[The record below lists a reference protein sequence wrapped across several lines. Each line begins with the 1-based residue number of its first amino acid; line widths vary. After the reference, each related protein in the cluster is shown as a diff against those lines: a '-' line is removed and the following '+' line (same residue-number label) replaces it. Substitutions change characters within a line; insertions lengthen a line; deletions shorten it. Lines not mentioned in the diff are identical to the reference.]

1 MIVNFLNTL
10 KVPKKTREEM
20 KRVMEECLKY
30 LNQTEPTEINIAFVT
45 PEEIREVNKNQRG
58 KDVPTDVLSF
68 PSINLKVGEIIDL
81 TNMDHK
87 FNINPENDAFSLG
100 DMLLCID
107 VAKAQAKEFK
117 HSLETELVRLSL
129 HSILHCMGYDH
140 IKDEDYA
147 VMHKV
152 EMEVGKLCG
161 YDFSE

>member
-20 KRVMEECLKY
+20 KRVMEECLNY

-129 HSILHCMGYDH
+129 HSLLHCLGYDH

>member
-45 PEEIREVNKNQRG
+45 PEEIRAVNKNQRG

>member
-81 TNMDHK
+81 TNIDHK

-129 HSILHCMGYDH
+129 HSILHCLGYDH

>member
-129 HSILHCMGYDH
+129 HSILHCLGYDH
-140 IKDEDYA
+140 IKDEDYS

>member
-117 HSLETELVRLSL
+117 HSLETEVVRLSL
-129 HSILHCMGYDH
+129 HSILHCLGYDH

>member
-20 KRVMEECLKY
+20 KRVMEACLKY

-107 VAKAQAKEFK
+107 VAKVQAKEFK

-129 HSILHCMGYDH
+129 HSILHCLGYDH
-140 IKDEDYA
+140 IKDEDY
-147 VMHKV
+147 VIMHKV
-152 EMEVGKLCG
+152 EVEVGKLCG

>member
-68 PSINLKVGEIIDL
+68 PFINQTFQL
-81 TNMDHK
+81 
-87 FNINPENDAFSLG
+87 
-100 DMLLCID
+100 
-107 VAKAQAKEFK
+107 
-117 HSLETELVRLSL
+117 
-129 HSILHCMGYDH
+129 Y
-140 IKDEDYA
+140 
-147 VMHKV
+147 
-152 EMEVGKLCG
+152 
-161 YDFSE
+161 

>member
-68 PSINLKVGEIIDL
+68 PSINVKVGEIIDL

-129 HSILHCMGYDH
+129 HSILHCLGYDH

>member
-129 HSILHCMGYDH
+129 HSILHCLGYDH

-152 EMEVGKLCG
+152 EIEVGKLCG

>member
-129 HSILHCMGYDH
+129 HSILHCLGYDH
-140 IKDEDYA
+140 IKDEDY
-147 VMHKV
+147 VIMHKV
-152 EMEVGKLCG
+152 EVEVGKLCG

>member
-129 HSILHCMGYDH
+129 HSILHCLGYDH
-140 IKDEDYA
+140 IKDEDYV

-152 EMEVGKLCG
+152 EVEVGKLCG

>member
-20 KRVMEECLKY
+20 KRVMEECLNY

-117 HSLETELVRLSL
+117 HGLETELVRLSL
-129 HSILHCMGYDH
+129 HSLLHCLGYDH

>member
-129 HSILHCMGYDH
+129 HSILHCLGYDH

-147 VMHKV
+147 IMHKV

>member
-107 VAKAQAKEFK
+107 VAKAQAKKFK

-129 HSILHCMGYDH
+129 HSVLHCLGYDH

-147 VMHKV
+147 IMHKV
-152 EMEVGKLCG
+152 EIEVGKLCG

>member
-129 HSILHCMGYDH
+129 HSILHCLGYDH

-147 VMHKV
+147 VMNKV

>member
-1 MIVNFLNTL
+1 MIFNFLNTL

-117 HSLETELVRLSL
+117 HSLETEWVRLSL
-129 HSILHCMGYDH
+129 HSILHCLGYDH

-147 VMHKV
+147 IMHKV